1 MDPESKKLL
10 QATFEIAKEN
20 NAMLHK
26 VRAVQKRTALFS
38 IIKLLVI
45 VGLSYGAFVY
55 LEPYFDKVINA
66 YNSISTFE
74 QKVDINSN
82 AFQEFINKFKK

>member
-20 NAMLHK
+20 NDMLHK
-26 VRAVQKRTALFS
+26 VRGVQKRAALFS
-38 IIKLLVI
+38 IFKLLLI
-45 VGLSYGAFVY
+45 IGLSYGAFVY

-66 YNSISTFE
+66 YNSIATFE
-74 QKVDINSN
+74 QKVETNSS
-82 AFQEFINKFKK
+82 AFQEFLNKFKK